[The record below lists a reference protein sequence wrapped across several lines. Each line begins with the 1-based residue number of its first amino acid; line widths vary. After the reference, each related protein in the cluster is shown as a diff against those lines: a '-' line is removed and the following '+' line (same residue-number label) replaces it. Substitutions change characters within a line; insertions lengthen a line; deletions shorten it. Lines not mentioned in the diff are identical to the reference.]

1 MIWFFDWT
9 IVLMIPSLIL
19 ALWAQS
25 KVTKN
30 FAKYSQ
36 VRSAKGM
43 TGAAVAAQILYDN
56 GIRDVKVERLASNAG
71 DHYDPKNRKIG
82 LSAHVYDSPS
92 VTALAV
98 AAHEAAHA
106 IQHHEAY
113 APLKMRTG
121 FFPVVR
127 LSSGA
132 AMPLIMVGLILGGAG
147 FLEPSL
153 ANIILNIGI
162 AFFTVT
168 VLFHLITLPVEF
180 NASSRAMAIL
190 EGDRYLAPNE
200 ADGAKKVLS
209 AAAMTYVAAATA
221 AILQLIRLILISRRN

>member
-1 MIWFFDWT
+1 MDWT
-9 IVLMIPSLIL
+9 IILIIPSLIL

-25 KVTKN
+25 KVTRN
-30 FAKYSQ
+30 FAKYSE
-36 VRSAKGM
+36 VKSRKGM

-56 GIRDVKVERLASNAG
+56 GIRDVAIERLGSNAG
-71 DHYDPKNRKIG
+71 DHYDPKNKKIR
-82 LSAHVYDSPS
+82 LSSHVHDSTS

-127 LSSGA
+127 VSSGA
-132 AMPLIMVGLILGGAG
+132 AMPLIIIGIIFGASG

-162 AFFTVT
+162 IFFSVT

-180 NASSRAMAIL
+180 NASSRAMSIL
-190 EGDRYLAPNE
+190 EGGRYLA
-200 ADGAKKVLS
+200 ADEVQGAKNVLS

-221 AILQLIRLILISRRN
+221 AILQLLRLIIISRGRS